1 MYLSADLLLLHVRL
15 LLLLLLHVG
24 RLLLLL
30 LHCGDL
36 LLAAALVELVAR
48 LALLDG
54 LGGLG
59 ADVDGA
65 DGLAVRVQRRARVL
79 ALVAGTDGV
88 DLGEERAFIVS
99 VPDTLTNQLHFRV
112 HFLGSGNFFWLS
124 FCPYHL
130 IRYAIIQADN
140 RQRRVT

>member
-1 MYLSADLLLLHVRL
+1 MYLSADLLLLHERL

-24 RLLLLL
+24 RLLLLLLLLL

-79 ALVAGTDGV
+79 PLVARTDGV
-88 DLGEERAFIVS
+88 DLGEDRAFIVS
-99 VPDTLTNQLHFRV
+99 VPGNYSYQLHFRV
-112 HFLGSGNFFWLS
+112 NHF
-124 FCPYHL
+124 
-130 IRYAIIQADN
+130 
-140 RQRRVT
+140 

>member
-1 MYLSADLLLLHVRL
+1 MPRSVTQCCGYVWNKYLSADLLLLHERL

-24 RLLLLL
+24 RLLLL

-79 ALVAGTDGV
+79 PLVARTDGV
-88 DLGEERAFIVS
+88 DLGEDRAFIVS
-99 VPDTLTNQLHFRV
+99 VPVTFTYQL
-112 HFLGSGNFFWLS
+112 SCIS
-124 FCPYHL
+124 EL
-130 IRYAIIQADN
+130 IN
-140 RQRRVT
+140 PTCC

>member
-1 MYLSADLLLLHVRL
+1 MYLSIDLLLLHERL

-79 ALVAGTDGV
+79 PLVARTDGV
-88 DLGEERAFIVS
+88 DLSEDRAFIVS
-99 VPDTLTNQLHFRV
+99 VPATFTNQLHF
-112 HFLGSGNFFWLS
+112 
-124 FCPYHL
+124 
-130 IRYAIIQADN
+130 
-140 RQRRVT
+140 

>member
-1 MYLSADLLLLHVRL
+1 MSRSVTQYCGYVWNKLYLSADLLLLHERL

-24 RLLLLL
+24 RLLLLLLL

-79 ALVAGTDGV
+79 PLVARTDGV
-88 DLGEERAFIVS
+88 DLGEDRAFIVS
-99 VPDTLTNQLHFRV
+99 VPGNYSYQLHFRV
-112 HFLGSGNFFWLS
+112 NHF
-124 FCPYHL
+124 
-130 IRYAIIQADN
+130 
-140 RQRRVT
+140 

>member
-1 MYLSADLLLLHVRL
+1 M
-15 LLLLLLHVG
+15 
-24 RLLLLL
+24 LLL

-79 ALVAGTDGV
+79 PLVARTDGV
-88 DLGEERAFIVS
+88 DLGEDRAFIVS
-99 VPDTLTNQLHFRV
+99 VPGNYSYQLHFRV
-112 HFLGSGNFFWLS
+112 NHF
-124 FCPYHL
+124 
-130 IRYAIIQADN
+130 
-140 RQRRVT
+140 